1 MAFAFNK
8 TTPVTAAIAMFEL
21 KTLLKA
27 QGWTVPSSGDGT
39 TYFSA
44 SDGITTGAAGAG
56 GLNNLNAWFR
66 IQDPA
71 GIVEFVFQRC
81 SSSTLWRIKW
91 SRTSKFIIGSPSA
104 TRVPA
109 AADEDIPWSGGT
121 DASPTGST
129 LWTTDGTYRWN
140 CAADNAAPYGW
151 WSGAFLNGGGIAQ
164 TALVYDPVTPSD
176 ATDSY
181 KYVLYVASTP
191 TGASTFSFTGMGGE
205 AGTTATQII
214 YGHVPSVGVGA
225 AAAYQAASL
234 NSTSGQV
241 VPNNLG
247 GNPIS
252 GKDEIFPICLVRRS
266 AQITPGFKGIST
278 LMKWHGTN
286 RANGDTLTISTARD
300 RIVYKDVNLPW
311 DGSVPVV

>member
-1 MAFAFNK
+1 
-8 TTPVTAAIAMFEL
+8 
-21 KTLLKA
+21 
-27 QGWTVPSSGDGT
+27 
-39 TYFSA
+39 
-44 SDGITTGAAGAG
+44 
-56 GLNNLNAWFR
+56 
-66 IQDPA
+66 
-71 GIVEFVFQRC
+71 
-81 SSSTLWRIKW
+81 
-91 SRTSKFIIGSPSA
+91 
-104 TRVPA
+104 
-109 AADEDIPWSGGT
+109 
-121 DASPTGST
+121 
-129 LWTTDGTYRWN
+129 
-140 CAADNAAPYGW
+140 
-151 WSGAFLNGGGIAQ
+151 LNGGGIAQ

-191 TGASTFSFTGMGGE
+191 TGASAFSFLGMGGE